1 MTANIR
7 TQFRFQLKD
16 QGVNNVLNALADNN
30 INLQSHSIVRI
41 KDCNIVKITVGP
53 DTEDPTVVQETR
65 CILNELCVE
74 FTETSVVEI
83 EYACGI
89 SGQFAIFYTIFTCA
103 KLVPLTVTSSTNNTV
118 VYQFDNTEVTNA
130 ALAKANATLT
140 IMRENP
146 KNPEL
151 ALVNAGLLC
160 DGDDSACEDDGKHK
174 SKKKG
179 KKYQVNADDGACDD
193 DDEKHKSKK
202 KDKKSHKKSYKQ

>member
-74 FTETSVVEI
+74 FTETSIVEI
-83 EYACGI
+83 EYAPGI
-89 SGQFAIFYTIFTCA
+89 LGQFAIFYTIFTCA
-103 KLVPLTVTSSTNNTV
+103 KLIPLTVTSSTNGTMI
-118 VYQFDNTEVTNA
+118 YQFDNVEVTNA
-130 ALAKANATLT
+130 ALAYANKALT
-140 IMRENP
+140 VMRENP

-160 DGDDSACEDDGKHK
+160 DAEDTACEDDKHK
-174 SKKKG
+174 SKKKNKS
-179 KKYQVNADDGACDD
+179 KKYQKAQNKV
-193 DDEKHKSKK
+193 
-202 KDKKSHKKSYKQ
+202 YKQ